1 MHLFKLIVILKEFF
15 SDVELQNHVSFFCIL
30 ASGAVAFAHLEHL
43 CVDGISVMLSRLQ
56 DLSAGYFDQGPV
68 HLHIYGSFGDNRGYG
83 EELLYAVL
91 RKYLVIYNLSL
102 YPQCLLMNDNDDANV
117 FNFF

>member
-1 MHLFKLIVILKEFF
+1 
-15 SDVELQNHVSFFCIL
+15 
-30 ASGAVAFAHLEHL
+30 
-43 CVDGISVMLSRLQ
+43 MLSRLQ

-91 RKYLVIYNLSL
+91 RKFFLNYNLSL
-102 YPQCLLMNDNDDANV
+102 CV
-117 FNFF
+117 